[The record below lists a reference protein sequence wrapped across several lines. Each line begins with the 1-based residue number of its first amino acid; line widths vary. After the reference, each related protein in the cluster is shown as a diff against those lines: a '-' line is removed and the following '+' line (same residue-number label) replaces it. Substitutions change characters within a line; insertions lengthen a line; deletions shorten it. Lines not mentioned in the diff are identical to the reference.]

1 MLSAHNMPKK
11 VYISS
16 TYKDLVVYRDAIR
29 DMFQFKGLQDE
40 YTLVSMEGYVSENG
54 KRGIDVCLEDVRKAD
69 IYILI
74 LAKKYGSI
82 VEGKGISY
90 TEMEY
95 REAEKIAKANPQYKI
110 FVFWSKDENE
120 KDDFADFHELDNA
133 ALENFYNS
141 ALNNNASFIHPFSSP
156 DNLCKQILLTFNY
169 NFKKPGNLNDYQD
182 ALLLMDRVDQSYSF
196 SRLIRHNANS
206 FYFSSVYDNNPNDF
220 VERLYDLEMGGKY
233 KKCNIE
239 LAQFQSVDPGKFRDS
254 FIGQLS
260 TQWGQDIEG
269 YLFDPADKLFLTVEI
284 NSIEINNDSK
294 LQHLHNLLV
303 EFLPVY
309 LIQDGKNCSN
319 RVFFIFYICQ
329 ANESPVSKKFDDFI
343 KELVD
348 LLKVSGCLTSMDQ
361 LNDVTKTDT
370 RNWLSNFVKSHTF
383 DQDDLDDLLQIG
395 DNPFKTFKMKEVNK
409 LIKSWIKK
417 NLFSN

>member
-1 MLSAHNMPKK
+1 MYNMPKK

-16 TYKDLVVYRDAIR
+16 TYKDLVVYREAIR
-29 DMFQFKGLQDE
+29 DMFQYKGLQDE
-40 YTLVSMEGYVSENG
+40 YSLVSMEGYVSENG
-54 KRGIDVCLEDVRKAD
+54 KRSIDVCLEDVRKAD

-74 LAKKYGSI
+74 LAKRYGSI
-82 VEGKGISY
+82 VEGTSVSY

-95 REAEKIAKANPQYKI
+95 IEAGKVAKINPLYNI

-120 KDDFADFHELDNA
+120 KDDFADIHGLDNV

-182 ALLLMDRVDQSYSF
+182 ALLLIDRVDQSYSF
-196 SRLIRHNANS
+196 SRLIRENANS
-206 FYFSSVYDNNPNDF
+206 FYFSSVYENNPNDF

-233 KKCNIE
+233 KKCNVE
-239 LAQFQSVDPGKFRDS
+239 LAQFQSVDPGKFKDS

-260 TQWGQDIEG
+260 TQWGQDVAG
-269 YLFDPADKLFLTVEI
+269 YQFDNADKLFLSIEI
-284 NSIEINNDSK
+284 NSIEINSDIK
-294 LQHLHNLLV
+294 LQNLNNVLV
-303 EFLPVY
+303 EFLRLY
-309 LIQDGKNCSN
+309 LIKDGKNCIN

-329 ANESPVSKKFDDFI
+329 SNESPVNKKFDDFI
-343 KELVD
+343 KGLVES
-348 LLKVSGCLTSMDQ
+348 LQVSGCLTSMDQ
-361 LNDVTKTDT
+361 LSDVTKTDT
-370 RNWLSNFVKSHTF
+370 RNWLGNFVKSYTF
-383 DQDDLDDLLQIG
+383 DQDDLDDLLQIS

-409 LIKSWIKK
+409 LIKGWIKK